1 MLGVEATMIVTCADR
16 GSRRC
21 DKRPL
26 TDSGRVRRCAL
37 KQASLVKKAKNEP
50 VESFFLSSPP

>member
-16 GSRRC
+16 GPRRC

-26 TDSGRVRRCAL
+26 TDSGRVKRCAL
-37 KQASLVKKAKNEP
+37 RQVDEKFTVRSIEP
-50 VESFFLSSPP
+50 

>member
-37 KQASLVKKAKNEP
+37 KQASLVKKAKNEA
-50 VESFFLSSPP
+50 VGTFFGRSPP